1 MHLKTLVTL
10 DHLQIQIQM
19 TNNHQSLANDNL
31 SAKTIKESLKT
42 VCFGQEVK
50 YLASTES
57 TNLAAKKIAQRGG
70 NEGALVLTDYQTQ
83 GRGRLERRWW
93 SPPGENLLFSLIFRP
108 HFGINQTFRLTVL
121 SSLAVAE
128 AIRQETG
135 LEAFIKW
142 PNDVYVKGKKVSG
155 ILSELGVKDEQL
167 QYVIVGIGINV
178 NSDPSIDHEIRDVA
192 TSISVELRQSFS
204 RLKLL
209 NVILEL
215 IEHYYH
221 VLKEG
226 NFISIRKH
234 WDALSLIK
242 GKEVKVISRGNIQ
255 EGIAES
261 FDEDGF
267 LILRDYSG
275 KRRRI
280 ISADVSLSIS

>member
-1 MHLKTLVTL
+1 MTHN
-10 DHLQIQIQM
+10 LQ
-19 TNNHQSLANDNL
+19 LLPNDNL
-31 SAKTIKESLKT
+31 SAKTIRESLKT
-42 VCFGQEVK
+42 VCFGQEAK

-57 TNLAAKKIAQRGG
+57 TNLVAKKLAQGG
-70 NEGALVLTDYQTQ
+70 RKEGALVITDYQTQ
-83 GRGRLERRWW
+83 GRGRLERKWW

-108 HFGINQTFRLTVL
+108 SFKIDQTFRLTVL

-128 AIRQETG
+128 AIRRETG
-135 LEAFIKW
+135 LAAFIKW
-142 PNDVYVKGKKVSG
+142 PNDVYIKGKKVSG
-155 ILSELGVKDEQL
+155 ILSELGVKDGQL
-167 QYVIVGIGINV
+167 EYVIVGIGINV
-178 NSDPSIDHEIRDVA
+178 NSNPSIDREIRDVA
-192 TSISVELRQSFS
+192 TSISVELRQIFS

-226 NFISIRKH
+226 NFISIRKR

-242 GKEVKVISRGNIQ
+242 GKKVKVVSRENTQ

-275 KRRRI
+275 EKRRI
-280 ISADVSLSIS
+280 ISADVSLSIR